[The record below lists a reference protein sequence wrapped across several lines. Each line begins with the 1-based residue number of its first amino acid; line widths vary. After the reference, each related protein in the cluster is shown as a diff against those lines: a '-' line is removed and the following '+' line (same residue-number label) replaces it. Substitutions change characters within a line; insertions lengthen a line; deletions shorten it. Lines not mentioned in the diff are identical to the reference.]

1 MSIYQYKSKTDPLLT
16 EQRESTMFINDVKI
30 RIVSEYQIMNSKTKK
45 YDSHSDNVGSI
56 KLDYGMDL
64 GDLNGLL
71 ESLEKIYCNDPIRF
85 IVTFNTNN
93 Y

>member
-1 MSIYQYKSKTDPLLT
+1 MSIYDYKKSDPLLT
-16 EQRESTMFINDVKI
+16 EKRESTMYIQDVKI

-45 YDSHSDNVGSI
+45 YDQHSDNVGSI

-71 ESLEKIYCNDPIRF
+71 ESLEKIYSDDPIRF
-85 IVTFNTNN
+85 IVTFNANN

>member
-1 MSIYQYKSKTDPLLT
+1 MTIFDYKAKHDPLLT
-16 EQRESTMFINDVKI
+16 EKRETTMYIQDVKI
-30 RIVSEYQIMNSKTKK
+30 RIVSEYQIMNAKTEK

-85 IVTFNTNN
+85 IVTFDTNN

>member
-1 MSIYQYKSKTDPLLT
+1 MSIYDYKKSDPLLT
-16 EQRESTMFINDVKI
+16 EKRESTMYIQDVKI
-30 RIVSEYQIMNSKTKK
+30 RIVSEYQIMNAKTEK

-71 ESLEKIYCNDPIRF
+71 ESLEKIYSDDPIRF
-85 IVTFNTNN
+85 IVTFNANN